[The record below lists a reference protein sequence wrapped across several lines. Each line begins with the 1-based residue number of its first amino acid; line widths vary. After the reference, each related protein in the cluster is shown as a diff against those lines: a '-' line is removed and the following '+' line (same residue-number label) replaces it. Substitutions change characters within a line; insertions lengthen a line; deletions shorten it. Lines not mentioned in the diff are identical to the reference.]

1 MQIFMFI
8 NILLEGHEFKQAP
21 GVGDG
26 QGGLC
31 AVVHGVTKSWTWLSD
46 WTELNILLSIRRVFH
61 IILFGGW
68 ALNKYFMAV
77 WGRDLVEEQSGSIQR
92 SSASATKV
100 RQVMK
105 TSHPA
110 SENLFIFFFFLRVL
124 KRDLNLLTGLLQT
137 KLGPEKE
144 LSITFWPQR
153 NHRKSQ
159 PVCLECIWQTIPG
172 LLIWYLELPKNPPE
186 ISFYLQFNGIT
197 PKSYQNHKW
206 IL

>member
-68 ALNKYFMAV
+68 ALNNKYFMAV

-110 SENLFIFFFFLRVL
+110 SENLLFFFFFFESF
-124 KRDLNLLTGLLQT
+124 
-137 KLGPEKE
+137 EKG
-144 LSITFWPQR
+144 SKFIDW
-153 NHRKSQ
+153 S
-159 PVCLECIWQTIPG
+159 VAD
-172 LLIWYLELPKNPPE
+172 
-186 ISFYLQFNGIT
+186 
-197 PKSYQNHKW
+197 
-206 IL
+206 